1 MFKLKNLKTGDKVF
15 VQGSAVIRV
24 TDTELNSDPDKTYV
38 LFLAMEGNDGNMC
51 LMNATLGVFSIKLF
65 TMSDIGAIHRDG
77 EILFPKAELT
87 AEERAFLLSLKPI
100 LKPSTRLIKFQSLG
114 GLNEHI
120 ALIDVKTIL
129 KDRENVHL
137 PTFKAN
143 SMYRGLAANEEYTL
157 DSLGIF
163 VEEEE

>member
-1 MFKLKNLKTGDKVF
+1 MFKLKDLKTGDKVF
-15 VQGSAVIRV
+15 VQGSAAMRI
-24 TDTELNSDPDKTYV
+24 TDKEIPDPDKTYV
-38 LFLAMEGNDGNMC
+38 LFLAMEGNDGDMY
-51 LMNATLGVFSIKLF
+51 LMNATLGAGVFPIKFF
-65 TMSDIGAIHRDG
+65 TMSDIGSVHRNG
-77 EILFPKAELT
+77 EIIFPKAELT

-129 KDRENVHL
+129 KERENVHL

-163 VEEEE
+163 VEGE